1 MFSHRLTRACLQIGL
16 VGQRACSRF
25 IRARQR
31 AAYRGLTGHIGLLKT
46 RPGFLAA
53 LTCVLLSAG
62 CATDGTGPGQTA
74 ASNPR
79 LAAPSL
85 SAQLRPGDTMTV
97 SLLGIP
103 EPITSPVQIDEQGLI
118 RLQYIGAVMAGGL
131 TTSELSDHIREEY
144 ITKKFYTTLEV
155 AVNVT
160 ERYVYIGGEV
170 QRPGRIIWSPDL
182 TLSKAV
188 QSAGGFTLYAKE
200 TRVTLTRDRKAYELD
215 VKLAQRQ
222 PEQDP
227 ILFPGDSIQVPRS
240 AF

>member
-1 MFSHRLTRACLQIGL
+1 MSFSRLFAAL
-16 VGQRACSRF
+16 VS
-25 IRARQR
+25 
-31 AAYRGLTGHIGLLKT
+31 LVMGLL
-46 RPGFLAA
+46 L
-53 LTCVLLSAG
+53 AG
-62 CATDGTGPGQTA
+62 CVTDGFSPA
-74 ASNPR
+74 AGTNPR
-79 LAAPSL
+79 VDAPSL
-85 SAQLRPGDTMTV
+85 TAQLRPGDTMVV

-103 EPITSPVQIDEQGLI
+103 EPINSSVQIDEQGFI

-131 TTSELSDHIREEY
+131 TTGELSQSIRDTY
-144 ITKKFYTTLEV
+144 ITKKFFTTLDV
-155 AVNVT
+155 SVNVT

-170 QRPGRIIWSPDL
+170 QRPGRIVWSPDL
-182 TLSKAV
+182 TLAKAV

-200 TRVTLTRDRKAYELD
+200 SRVTLTRDRKAYDFD

>member
-1 MFSHRLTRACLQIGL
+1 MFSLRLFNR
-16 VGQRACSRF
+16 
-25 IRARQR
+25 
-31 AAYRGLTGHIGLLKT
+31 
-46 RPGFLAA
+46 LAA
-53 LTCVLLSAG
+53 IIFALSLAG
-62 CATDGTGPGQTA
+62 CATDGTGPAPTA
-74 ASNPR
+74 AGNPKVE
-79 LAAPSL
+79 APTL
-85 SAQLRPGDTMTV
+85 SAQLRPGDTMMV

-103 EPITSPVQIDEQGLI
+103 EPINSNVQIDEQGLI
-118 RLQYIGAVMAGGL
+118 RLQYIGAVTAAGL
-131 TTSELSDHIREEY
+131 TTSELSQRIRDAY
-144 ITKKFYTTLEV
+144 ITKKFYTTLDV
-155 AVNVT
+155 SVNVT

-200 TRVTLTRDRKAYELD
+200 TRVTLTRDRKAAEFD

-227 ILFPGDSIQVPRS
+227 VLFPGDSIQVPRS

>member
-1 MFSHRLTRACLQIGL
+1 MFPTR
-16 VGQRACSRF
+16 RF
-25 IRARQR
+25 RSLIALL
-31 AAYRGLTGHIGLLKT
+31 GMGLL
-46 RPGFLAA
+46 
-53 LTCVLLSAG
+53 AG
-62 CATDGTGPGQTA
+62 CVTDATNPAMTA
-74 ASNPR
+74 GLNPR
-79 LAAPSL
+79 VAAPSL
-85 SAQLRPGDTMTV
+85 SAQLRPGDTMIV

-103 EPITSPVQIDEQGLI
+103 EPINSNVQIDEQGLI
-118 RLQYIGAVMAGGL
+118 RLQYIGAVTAAGL
-131 TTSELSDHIREEY
+131 TASELSQSIRDTY
-144 ITKKFYTTLEV
+144 IARKFYTTLDV
-155 AVNVT
+155 SVNVT

-182 TLSKAV
+182 TLAKAV

-200 TRVTLTRDRKAYELD
+200 TRVTLTRDRKAYDFD

>member
-1 MFSHRLTRACLQIGL
+1 MFSSRLSNL
-16 VGQRACSRF
+16 
-25 IRARQR
+25 
-31 AAYRGLTGHIGLLKT
+31 
-46 RPGFLAA
+46 LAA
-53 LTCVLLSAG
+53 LLIPLGLAG
-62 CATDGTGPGQTA
+62 CAAGGTGSTA
-74 ASNPR
+74 TANPQV
-79 LAAPSL
+79 AAPSL

-103 EPITSPVQIDEQGLI
+103 EPTNSNVQIDEQGLI
-118 RLQYIGAVMAGGL
+118 RLQYIGAVTAAGL
-131 TTSELSDHIREEY
+131 TTSELSQSIRDAY
-144 ITKKFYTTLEV
+144 INKKFYTTLDV
-155 AVNVT
+155 SVNVT

-170 QRPGRIIWSPDL
+170 QKPGRIVWSPDL

-188 QSAGGFTLYAKE
+188 QSGGGFTLYAKE
-200 TRVTLTRDRKAYELD
+200 TRVVLTRDRKTYDFD